1 MLIKAL
7 IVITLLAI
15 IASLGSGMLFL
26 VKDKGKGDRTVR
38 ALTVRIA
45 LSISLFAL
53 LMLGIATGHI
63 KPHGIYP
70 SAQVSAPTEPAL
82 ALPH

>member
-26 VKDKGKGDRTVR
+26 VKDKGKGNRTVR

-63 KPHGIYP
+63 KPHGVYP
-70 SAQVSAPTEPAL
+70 SARVSAPAQPAL
-82 ALPH
+82 DTAH